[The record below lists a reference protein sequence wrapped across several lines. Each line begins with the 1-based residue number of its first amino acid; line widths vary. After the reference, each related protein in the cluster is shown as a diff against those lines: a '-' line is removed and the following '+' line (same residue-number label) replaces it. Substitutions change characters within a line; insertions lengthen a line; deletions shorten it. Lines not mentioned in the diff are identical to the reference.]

1 MVLLIDNFDSFSHML
16 ADYFLRFDVEIKIY
30 RNDVSLE
37 ELKGHA
43 WEALILSPGPETP
56 QKAGNLMEILGYYHD
71 KLPVLGICLGHQ
83 AIGEFFGATLQK
95 GRKPIHGKVH
105 QVVKKTEHP
114 VLTDLPHQFAVTR
127 YHSLELVNLP
137 TCLQSL
143 LETEIGEI
151 MGIAHQTLP
160 IIGIQYHPEAV
171 LTAYGEEI
179 IGNFLQI
186 AGLLSIE
193 KVLIQE

>member
-16 ADYFLRFDVEIKIY
+16 ADYFLRFGVEIKIY

-37 ELKGHA
+37 ELQQYT

-56 QKAGNLMEILGYYHD
+56 QKAGNLMKILGYYHD

-105 QVVKKTEHP
+105 EVVKQMVHP
-114 VLTDLPHQFAVTR
+114 VLTNIPQQFAVTR
-127 YHSLELVNLP
+127 YHSLELVDLP
-137 TCLQSL
+137 ACLQVL
-143 LETEIGEI
+143 LETTIGEI
-151 MGIAHQTLP
+151 MGIAHQSLP

-171 LTAYGEEI
+171 LTEYGEELI
-179 IGNFLQI
+179 ENFLQM
-186 AGLLSIE
+186 AGLLSME
-193 KVLIQE
+193 KDLV

>member
-16 ADYFLRFDVEIKIY
+16 ADYFLRFGVEIKIY

-37 ELKGHA
+37 ELKQHT

-56 QKAGNLMEILGYYHD
+56 QKAGNLMEILGFYHD

-95 GRKPIHGKVH
+95 GRKPIHGKVNE
-105 QVVKKTEHP
+105 VVKKMPHS
-114 VLTDLPHQFAVTR
+114 VLTDIPQRFAVTR
-127 YHSLELVNLP
+127 YHSLELVDLP
-137 TCLQSL
+137 ACLQVL
-143 LETEIGEI
+143 LETRIGEV
-151 MGIAHQTLP
+151 MGIAHQSLP

-171 LTAYGEEI
+171 LTEYGEELI
-179 IGNFLQI
+179 ENFLQM
-186 AGLLSIE
+186 AGLVIFY
-193 KVLIQE
+193 